1 MAPLSIKGH
10 PAPVLPAMGLHSF
23 HNDS

>member
-1 MAPLSIKGH
+1 MTSSSGFKS
-10 PAPVLPAMGLHSF
+10 PAPVLAAMGLHSF